1 MYISRES
8 KNAIGDVYQDNNGNK
23 TILFINK
30 RCYLFLNT
38 WPNWQFSIL
47 LLQHSNEQKFFVHTS
62 SFATYVFWLGY
73 VEQYVPLKR

>member
-30 RCYLFLNT
+30 KCYLFLNT
-38 WPNWQFSIL
+38 SL
-47 LLQHSNEQKFFVHTS
+47 KKKFDAVSCYKTGNMLMTIYQVHTT
-62 SFATYVFWLGY
+62 FAGLYT
-73 VEQYVPLKR
+73 